1 LVQKRFN
8 YERDSVEL
16 MVEKISKKGFCAA
29 AQSELIKAKLLQG
42 IPVRMAANSII
53 KTVIKDGARGC
64 EIIISG
70 KLRQQRAKTM
80 KFKQGY
86 MIHSGQPQKDYI
98 DVAVRHVFFKQGIMG
113 VKVKVML
120 PHDPTGRFGV
130 KIPIADRVEIRDP
143 KLDDKDEEEIRVAP
157 PSQPQQ

>member
-1 LVQKRFN
+1 
-8 YERDSVEL
+8 
-16 MVEKISKKGFCAA
+16 MVEKITKKGFCAP
-29 AQSELIKAKLLQG
+29 AQAELIKAKLLQG
-42 IPVRMAANSII
+42 IPLRMAANSII
-53 KTVIKDGARGC
+53 KGVIKDGARGC

-113 VKVKVML
+113 VKVKIML
-120 PHDPTGRFGV
+120 PHDPQGKFGV
-130 KIPIADRVEIRDP
+130 KIPIADKVEIKDP
-143 KLDDKDEEEIRVAP
+143 KYDDKDEEEIRTAAP
-157 PSQPQQ
+157 QQQQPQQ